1 MPINL
6 SAAELKRETE
16 QLGRMYGVAPQHSKG
31 QNFLIEP
38 KVYQTIIKAAELEPT
53 DEVLEIGP
61 GWGFLTMSLA
71 EKVKRV
77 VSVELDHRLAE
88 ILPDRL
94 TIAGHNNIEIINQDI
109 LKTVINRPDLADS
122 GKLSNLN
129 IAANYKIVANLPYN
143 ITSVCLKRFL
153 AGEVERPSSIVVL
166 VQDEVALRLTAKPGD
181 LSLLGLMA
189 QYYSQVDYIAAV
201 PANNF
206 LPKPKVNSAIVRF
219 RLIKPVLSANK
230 EKLFWRLAKIGFSA
244 RRKMLKN
251 NLSAGLAID
260 EKIIATTLEKAS
272 LKTTCRAQ
280 DLSVD
285 DWITLVA
292 LLEKIV
298 V

>member
-1 MPINL
+1 MPITL
-6 SAAELKRETE
+6 STAELKRETE
-16 QLGRMYGVAPQHSKG
+16 QLGKLYGVAPQHSKG

-38 KVYQTIIKAAELEPT
+38 KVYQTIIKAAELQPT

-61 GWGFLTMSLA
+61 GWGFLTMSIA
-71 EKVKRV
+71 EKSKRV

-88 ILPDRL
+88 LLPDRL
-94 TIAGHNNIEIINQDI
+94 TIAGHNNIKIINQDI
-109 LKTVINRPDLADS
+109 LKTVINRPDLNNSDN
-122 GKLSNLN
+122 LSNLD
-129 IAANYKIVANLPYN
+129 IDPDYKIVANLPYN

-153 AGEVERPSSIVVL
+153 AGEVERPSLMVVL
-166 VQDEVALRLTAKPGD
+166 VQDEVAHRLTAKPGD

-189 QYYSQVDYIAAV
+189 QYYSQPEYIATV

-219 RLIKPVLSANK
+219 RLIKPALSAKK

-251 NLSAGLAID
+251 NLAAGLHLD
-260 EKIIATTLEKAS
+260 EKIIAAALEKTDQ
-272 LKTTCRAQ
+272 KITCRAQ
-280 DLSVD
+280 DLSVK
-285 DWITLVA
+285 DWIALVA